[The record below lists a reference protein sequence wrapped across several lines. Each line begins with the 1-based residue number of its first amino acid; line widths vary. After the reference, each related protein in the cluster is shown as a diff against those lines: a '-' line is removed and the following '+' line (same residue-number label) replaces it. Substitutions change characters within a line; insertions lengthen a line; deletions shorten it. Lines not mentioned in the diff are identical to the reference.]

1 MKTILFMQLNNMV
14 LKRSKNCSH
23 AKEMDQIAMS
33 VGDPVLGSSSS
44 QKANEC
50 ADRLDNQQI

>member
-1 MKTILFMQLNNMV
+1 MKTIIFMRLNNMV

-23 AKEMDQIAMS
+23 AKEMDKIARS
-33 VGDPVLGSSSS
+33 VGDLVLGSSSS

-50 ADRLDNQQI
+50 GDRLNNQQI